1 MKTGKIE
8 PHGIPLP
15 GHLGVFEIV
24 GDRERNVPYL
34 RPGLS
39 RGHYGPLEWFA
50 LTFDEQGEMV
60 GGPKELPFPP
70 PLPGTIVVGTD
81 SSLYGCMPDGER
93 YSQHHKK
100 GRAKSGIK
108 PRCQLV
114 ATMQCGARRSSV
126 GQICNLPAAGS
137 YPPPADCKSAP
148 QTWLRPKP
156 AWGTRDEHS
165 RTRYSLSRSR
175 RMS

>member
-108 PRCQLV
+108 PRCQL
-114 ATMQCGARRSSV
+114 AGRRRH
-126 GQICNLPAAGS
+126 
-137 YPPPADCKSAP
+137 PPPPDKLAACRYDAVWSATFFCWAD
-148 QTWLRPKP
+148 L
-156 AWGTRDEHS
+156 
-165 RTRYSLSRSR
+165 
-175 RMS
+175 